1 MSGDG
6 FRVAGAARGT
16 VCHRVFRIWSSE
28 LRTSTLAK
36 SICGHA
42 RSYCNKI
49 CVRRQGCGNARPVV
63 GRNGFKCRDF
73 SGFSFQWGL
82 IQQSLR
88 YDGMTTKHG
97 TWCIHGDLSLKCLKL
112 GRIW

>member
-16 VCHRVFRIWSSE
+16 VCHRVFHIWSSE

-49 CVRRQGCGNARPVV
+49 CVGRQGCGNARPVV
-63 GRNGFKCRDF
+63 GRKWVQVQDF
-73 SGFSFQWGL
+73 SGFSFQLG
-82 IQQSLR
+82 
-88 YDGMTTKHG
+88 
-97 TWCIHGDLSLKCLKL
+97 KL
-112 GRIW
+112 GFSKA